1 MNKSTTIQEKQIVWV
16 TSEELLTIL
25 CNLKGMPFTG
35 VTLKT
40 EVKLSKK
47 AIAELG
53 GKIIKTAKYVFATN
67 RGYTRAV
74 KLEMERQ
81 GIDSSAWVS
90 QPLYEGAY
98 HISDCIIYYPKLDQY
113 YVQFIFNKNSA
124 LTQTYTIEGREVSKE
139 SIAQYLPNKTESLKQ
154 KLMGMESTIKTI
166 CPKVQNVVEL
176 NVDGISYRVPQ
187 VNINSPIKVR

>member
-1 MNKSTTIQEKQIVWV
+1 MNQATKIQERIIKIV

-25 CNLKGMPFTG
+25 CNLKGMPFSG
-35 VTLKT
+35 VTLRT

-53 GKIIKTAKYVFATN
+53 GNITKTARYVFATN
-67 RGYTRAV
+67 RGYARAV
-74 KLEMERQ
+74 KLEMNRQ

-90 QPLYEGAY
+90 QPLYEGSY
-98 HISDCIIYYPKLDQY
+98 HVSDCIIYYPKLDQH

-124 LTQTYTIEGREVSKE
+124 LTQTYSIEGREVSKE

-154 KLMGMESTIKTI
+154 KLMGMQSTIKTI
-166 CPKVQNVVEL
+166 CPKVQNVIGL
-176 NVDGISYRVPQ
+176 NVDGISYQ
-187 VNINSPIKVR
+187 VR

>member
-1 MNKSTTIQEKQIVWV
+1 MNQSFKIQERVIKIV

-25 CNLKGMPFTG
+25 SNLKGMPFTG
-35 VTLKT
+35 VTLRT

-124 LTQTYTIEGREVSKE
+124 ITQTYTIEGREVSKE

-154 KLMGMESTIKTI
+154 KLVGMESTIKTI
-166 CPKVQNVVEL
+166 CPKVENVIEL
-176 NVDGISYRVPQ
+176 NVDGISYQ
-187 VNINSPIKVR
+187 VKEKVLSNQ

>member
-1 MNKSTTIQEKQIVWV
+1 MNQSLKIQERVIKIV

-25 CNLKGMPFTG
+25 SNLKGMPFTG
-35 VTLKT
+35 VTLRT

-166 CPKVQNVVEL
+166 CPKIENVIEL
-176 NVDGISYRVPQ
+176 NVDGISYQ
-187 VNINSPIKVR
+187 VKEKVLSNQ

>member
-1 MNKSTTIQEKQIVWV
+1 MNNTSTIQEKKIVWV

-35 VTLKT
+35 VTLRT

-74 KLEMERQ
+74 KLEMDRQ

-139 SIAQYLPNKTESLKQ
+139 SIAQYLPNKSESLKQ

-187 VNINSPIKVR
+187 

>member
-1 MNKSTTIQEKQIVWV
+1 MNNTSTIQEKQIVWV

-35 VTLKT
+35 VTLRT

-53 GKIIKTAKYVFATN
+53 GKIIKTARYVFATN
-67 RGYTRAV
+67 RGYARAV
-74 KLEMERQ
+74 KLEMDRQ

-90 QPLYEGAY
+90 QPLYEGSY
-98 HISDCIIYYPKLDQY
+98 HVSDCIIYYPKLDQY

-124 LTQTYTIEGREVSKE
+124 LTQTYSIEGREVSKE

-166 CPKVQNVVEL
+166 CPKIQNVVEL

-187 VNINSPIKVR
+187 